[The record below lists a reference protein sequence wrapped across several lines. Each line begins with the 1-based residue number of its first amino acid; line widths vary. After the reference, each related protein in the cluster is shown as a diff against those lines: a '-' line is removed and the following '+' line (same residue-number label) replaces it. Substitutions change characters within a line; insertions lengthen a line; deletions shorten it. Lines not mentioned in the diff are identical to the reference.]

1 MLSIGGPTLKKIY
14 NLNNSYV
21 KYCFQ
26 CLFMCEI
33 ELKLLPASNIHFMF
47 MVFNELCIYIHTY
60 KALIPFYTKPGGGG
74 KVNPEIAK

>member
-33 ELKLLPASNIHFMF
+33 ELKLLPASNIHLMF
-47 MVFNELCIYIHTY
+47 MVFMNSVYTHIQGFDSLLY
-60 KALIPFYTKPGGGG
+60 KTRGEEGRLTLK
-74 KVNPEIAK
+74 